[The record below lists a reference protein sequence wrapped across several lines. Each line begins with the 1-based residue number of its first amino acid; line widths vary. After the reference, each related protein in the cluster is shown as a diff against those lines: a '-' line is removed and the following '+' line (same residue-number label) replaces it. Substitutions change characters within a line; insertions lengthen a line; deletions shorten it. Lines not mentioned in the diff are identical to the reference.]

1 MEIKLLHAAP
11 IALAILGIRK
21 CYDSGDLSD
30 SYNEVLTD
38 WSTTENTIKSMQS
51 HYNPKFIV
59 GPKDKALIKR
69 IIESGHESTLEHLVY
84 TFDIN
89 GFSRDVLQE
98 FSRHRVGVS
107 PSIKSTRYTL
117 KELKKESSFLCNI
130 GYDWDR
136 IRTYVVLTGLSE
148 VDLAIA
154 ISLENL
160 RVLIVNGIP
169 NDRAKYAAPGAYK
182 TSGQYTFNA
191 RSLRHLF
198 QLRDSDRALWE
209 FQLLVKELFKQIPED
224 HIFLYEDVL
233 REETLNGRKG

>member
-1 MEIKLLHAAP
+1 MEVKLLYAAP
-11 IALAILGIRK
+11 LHLVVSGIRK

-30 SYNEVLTD
+30 SYTTNEYSNTHEYQFVLGD
-38 WSTTENTIKSMQS
+38 RDKSL
-51 HYNPKFIV
+51 V
-59 GPKDKALIKR
+59 KR
-69 IIESGHESTLEHLVY
+69 IIESGHESTLEHLTY

-117 KELKKESSFLCNI
+117 KELKEERSFVNNFV
-130 GYDWDR
+130 YDWPL
-136 IRTYVVLTGLSE
+136 IKKYVVLTGYNL
-148 VDLAIA
+148 VDLSIA
-154 ISLENL
+154 SSLESL
-160 RVLIVNGIP
+160 RLLVASGIP

-209 FQLLVKELFKQIPED
+209 FQLLAQELAYQIPED
-224 HIFLYEDVL
+224 HFFIYEDVV
-233 REETLNGRKG
+233 REETKNGRKG